1 MTTKDELVEN
11 IKSWINIDN
20 EIKILQKEIKKRR
33 EMKKK
38 STENL
43 VQIMKSN
50 EIDCFDINDG
60 KLIYSKNKIKAPLS
74 KKHLLTSLT
83 KYYQNDKDMA
93 SKISQF
99 ILDTR
104 EVKYKETIRRKVNK
118 KALELLKST
127 EK

>member
-1 MTTKDELVEN
+1 MTTKEELIDN

>member
-1 MTTKDELVEN
+1 MTTKDELIDN

-20 EIKILQKEIKKRR
+20 EVKILQKEIKKRR

-38 STENL
+38 YTENL
-43 VQIMKSN
+43 VEIMKNN

-83 KYYQNDKDMA
+83 KYYQNDKDAAM
-93 SKISQF
+93 KISQF

-104 EVKYKETIRRKVNK
+104 EIKYKETIRRKINK
-118 KALELLKST
+118 KKELIT
-127 EK
+127 VVEK

>member
-1 MTTKDELVEN
+1 MTTKDELIDN

-20 EIKILQKEIKKRR
+20 EVKILQKEIKKRR
-33 EMKKK
+33 ELKKK
-38 STENL
+38 YTENL
-43 VQIMKSN
+43 VEIMKNN

-83 KYYQNDKDMA
+83 KYYQNDKDAAM
-93 SKISQF
+93 KISQF

-104 EVKYKETIRRKVNK
+104 EIKYKETIRRKINK
-118 KALELLKST
+118 KKELIT
-127 EK
+127 VVEK

>member
-11 IKSWINIDN
+11 IKYCINIDN
-20 EIKILQKEIKKRR
+20 DIKIFQKEIKKRR

-43 VQIMKSN
+43 VEIMKTN

-74 KKHLLTSLT
+74 KKHLLTALT
-83 KYYQNDKDMA
+83 KYYENDKDA
-93 SKISQF
+93 AAKISQF

-104 EVKYKETIRRKVNK
+104 EVKYKETIRRKIDK
-118 KALELLKST
+118 KAELLKNL

>member
-1 MTTKDELVEN
+1 MTTKEELIDN

-60 KLIYSKNKIKAPLS
+60 KLIYAKNKIKAPLS

-83 KYYQNDKDMA
+83 NYYQNDKDMA

-118 KALELLKST
+118 KALALLKST